1 MSKTRSFLAL
11 YWVYGVIG
19 ASLAGCF
26 ATLWLDASSVAVRNG
41 FFWHFALVLPAVL
54 FLYARQHGQGWLV
67 LVGRVIATLALAPS
81 LLAGTVGLPEWT
93 QSVLTEPVRVALR
106 IAGIIIL
113 LLSEASAFVIAL
125 RIWWQARELPEAE
138 LTKQIAERSGI
149 PLPIARIMAFELGL
163 WRRLFRGKAPPRR

>member
-54 FLYARQHGQGWLV
+54 FLYGRQHGQGWLV
-67 LVGRVIATLALAPS
+67 LAGRVIATLALAPS
-81 LLAGTVGLPEWT
+81 LLAGTLGLPEWT
-93 QSVLTEPVRVALR
+93 QRVLTEPVRVALR
-106 IAGIIIL
+106 IVGMAVGVQAQQVVGVGVIVGVGNAVGVDSAPGVGVAGGV
-113 LLSEASAFVIAL
+113 S
-125 RIWWQARELPEAE
+125 
-138 LTKQIAERSGI
+138 T
-149 PLPIARIMAFELGL
+149 
-163 WRRLFRGKAPPRR
+163 